1 MYSFDSR
8 IRYSETD
15 SEGRLT
21 LMALLNYFQDC
32 STFQSEDAGVGVQYC
47 RERNLVWVLNAWQI
61 VPIRLPKYGER
72 VRIGTAPY
80 DFQKFMGFRN
90 FMMFDEEGS
99 YLAKA
104 NSVWSLID
112 ITTERFV
119 IPDEA
124 MIKGY
129 PKEERIPMDYAGRKI
144 NLPKEGELREP
155 IPVLPHHLDSNYH
168 VNNGQY
174 VSMALE
180 FLPADVTIKQLR
192 AEYKKQAFL
201 GDVIH
206 PFVARE
212 DGRITVAL
220 QDAQGKPFAIVE
232 FEL

>member
-47 RERNLVWVLNAWQI
+47 KDRNVVWVLNAWQI

-90 FMMFDEEGS
+90 FMMFDEDGN

-112 ITTERFV
+112 ISTERFV
-119 IPDEA
+119 VPDEA

-129 PKEERIPMDYAGRKI
+129 PKEERIPMEYAGRKI
-144 NLPKEGELREP
+144 
-155 IPVLPHHLDSNYH
+155 
-168 VNNGQY
+168 
-174 VSMALE
+174 
-180 FLPADVTIKQLR
+180 
-192 AEYKKQAFL
+192 
-201 GDVIH
+201 
-206 PFVARE
+206 
-212 DGRITVAL
+212 
-220 QDAQGKPFAIVE
+220 
-232 FEL
+232 

>member
-47 RERNLVWVLNAWQI
+47 KDRNVVWVLNAWQI

-90 FMMFDEEGS
+90 FMMFDEDGN

-112 ITTERFV
+112 ISTERFV
-119 IPDEA
+119 VPDEA

-129 PKEERIPMDYAGRKI
+129 PKEERIPMEYTGRKI
-144 NLPKEGELREP
+144 NFPKESERMEP
-155 IPVLPHHLDSNYH
+155 IPVLPHHLDSNHH

-180 FLPADVTIKQLR
+180 FLPADVTIRQLR

-212 DGRITVAL
+212 ESRITVAL
-220 QDAQGKPFAIVE
+220 MDGQGKTFAIVE